1 MGWINRLLP
10 ERMRKDVPSKRTWR
24 DRWRRLAS
32 MDQDEIL
39 DRLRQQVTAHADALK
54 YKLGFSFDGD
64 APKAQVARQGRF
76 FFTSGQ
82 VPVLV
87 SLLRDRL
94 PQETEQIVQRAER
107 ICRHRFDLL
116 GYEDLDYGAAI
127 DWHCDRVHG
136 KRAPRKPWF
145 KVDYLDF
152 SEVGDSKIT
161 WELNRHQHLVT
172 LAKAYRLTGDGKF
185 AGEVFRQ

>member
-1 MGWINRLLP
+1 
-10 ERMRKDVPSKRTWR
+10 
-24 DRWRRLAS
+24 

-39 DRLRQQVTAHADALK
+39 DRLRQQVTAYADALK
-54 YKLGFSFDGD
+54 YKLGFRFDGD
-64 APKAQVARQGRF
+64 APEVQVARQGRF
-76 FFTSGQ
+76 FFTPGQ
-82 VPVLV
+82 VPVLL

-94 PQETEQIVQRAER
+94 PQQTEQIVQGAEK
-107 ICRHRFDLL
+107 ICRHCFDLL
-116 GYEDLDYGAAI
+116 GYEGLDYGDAI

-145 KVDYLDF
+145 KVNYLDF

-172 LAKAYRLTGDGKF
+172 LAKAYRLTAYGARDGKW
-185 AGEVFRQ
+185 RR